1 MPWSCLLVRYKLPQR
16 VHEQHGE
23 FGVAVG
29 YVWRLALLIGESLD
43 DLAERE
49 ERLVD
54 VAGLLDHLS
63 LGFALLESLA
73 SGQIHEA
80 DLAVALDILCPLL
93 GLADDVDG
101 HDRVAATG
109 VLVHLMRTALPVPH
123 AFQQNRDHVVD
134 VATVHDDEVLDEE
147 AVGRVPAAVQNS

>member
-80 DLAVALDILCPLL
+80 DLAVALDILC
-93 GLADDVDG
+93 
-101 HDRVAATG
+101 
-109 VLVHLMRTALPVPH
+109 LMRTALPVPH
-123 AFQQNRDHVVD
+123 AFQQNRDRVVD